1 MRILSFAVVLI
12 ALASLAF
19 TFKSTAVKMDISLQQ
34 SKIDWAATKKTG
46 YHNGIIKLKS
56 GDVQVE
62 NNKLVGG
69 KFTIDVTSLNSTDFE
84 NPTDNGLVK
93 HLMSKDFLE
102 TEKYPEA
109 TFEITKVDYINE
121 KDVNITGNLTM
132 KAMTLPLVFPATINS
147 ADDKRFFAYGRFTI
161 DRTLWGVNYDVS
173 RASRDVNIGVYI
185 LASAPQPAK

>member
-1 MRILSFAVVLI
+1 MRILTIIVLV
-12 ALASLAF
+12 ALAGWAF
-19 TFKSTAVKMDISLQQ
+19 TKKSTAVKMDVALTQ

-69 KFTIDVTSLNSTDFE
+69 KFTIDVTSINATDMD
-84 NPTDNGLVK
+84 NPTDNGLIK
-93 HLMSKDFLE
+93 HILGKDFLE

-109 TFEITKVDYINE
+109 TFEITKVDYKDE
-121 KDVNITGNLTM
+121 KNVNITGNLTM
-132 KAMTLPLVFPATINS
+132 KGLTLPLVFPATVNS
-147 ADDKRFFAYGRFTI
+147 ADEKRFFAYGHFNI
-161 DRTLWGVNYDVS
+161 DRTLWGVNYDIN

-185 LASAPQPAK
+185 LASAPAPAK